1 MREKKPTNAS
11 RILKV
16 LRDADGQWV
25 SGLALMRPDVGG
37 SRFSARIEELRR
49 QDHVIEGRR
58 SERSAVWE
66 YRLKKDGT
74 KETFREVVIENDV
87 AFFRT
92 TDAPRGFV
100 GWKCGGCGSI
110 KADGEIILL
119 KETLSPEQYD
129 FAYCL
134 ACGTKTMWHRR
145 RAEQLA

>member
-49 QDHVIEGRR
+49 KDHVIEGRR
-58 SERSAVWE
+58 SERGAVWE
-66 YRLKKDGT
+66 YRLKKDAT
-74 KETFREVVIENDV
+74 KGTFRQVVIEDDIAYV
-87 AFFRT
+87 RMAI
-92 TDAPRGFV
+92 ARGFV
-100 GWKCGGCGSI
+100 GWKCGGCGGI

-134 ACGTKTMWHRR
+134 ACGTKTMWHRE
-145 RAEQLA
+145 RAQQLA